1 MIDWNAVTILATV
14 FFGTMGVL
22 IAILNSPMR
31 KAKAE
36 RFKMQHAKETLDVTT
51 IDRINA
57 RLEALESRITAQE
70 ERVNEIAEDSRFMKR
85 LISDQSSD

>member
-1 MIDWNAVTILATV
+1 MIDWNAVTILATI
-14 FFGTMGVL
+14 FFATMGVV
-22 IAILNSPMR
+22 IAVSHSPMR

-36 RFKMQHAKETLDVTT
+36 RFKMQHAKETLGETT

-57 RLEALESRITAQE
+57 RLEALESGIAAQE
-70 ERVNEIAEDSRFMKR
+70 ERVDEIAEDSRFIKR